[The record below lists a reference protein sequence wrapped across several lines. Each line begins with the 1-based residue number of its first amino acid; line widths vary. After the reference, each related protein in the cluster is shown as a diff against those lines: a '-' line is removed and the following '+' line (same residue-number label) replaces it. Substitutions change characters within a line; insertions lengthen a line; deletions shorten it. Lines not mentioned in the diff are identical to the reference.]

1 MGRQNDHAGG
11 VSMPGGTPSVRLV
24 ERLRAGDVPLLTPL
38 RKDATD
44 ADVIEALTQTIRQV
58 QETLLPTQEDLPQI
72 TDVTFDVFYNCL
84 SNHERFGGDWYKVQP
99 VAKWL
104 GGDFRKDDVLAI
116 SLGDVAGHG
125 LQAAIV
131 MSKVVQTLQSAILA
145 EHEPPSA
152 VLSKANQMLN
162 VKTDNP
168 MVTALFGYLNVRAG
182 TFEYATA
189 GQMPPLWVSR
199 EGHAE
204 YLPTNGIPLCCE
216 SQLVTSDQFTS
227 MPPGSSIVL
236 FSDGLVECEHHN
248 IERALEELR
257 EIAAEELPKFNP
269 HPAAAIF
276 RRMWHGREQLDD
288 IAVLTFTMKNKVDV
302 TPRTLADL

>member
-1 MGRQNDHAGG
+1 MERSLVKEAFLA
-11 VSMPGGTPSVRLV
+11 PVREGASDAEVIAAL
-24 ERLRAGDVPLLTPL
+24 RL
-38 RKDATD
+38 
-44 ADVIEALTQTIRQV
+44 TIKQV
-58 QETLLPTQEDLPQI
+58 QETLLPNQEELPQI
-72 TDVTFDVFYNCL
+72 TNVTFDVFYTCM
-84 SNHERFGGDWYKVQP
+84 SNHERFGGDWYKVQTM
-99 VAKWL
+99 AKWVD
-104 GGDFRKDDVLAI
+104 GGLYKDDVLAI

-125 LQAAIV
+125 LPAAIV
-131 MSKVVQTLQSAILA
+131 MSRVVQTLQSAILA

-162 VKTDNP
+162 VKADNP
-168 MVTALFGYLNVRAG
+168 MVTAIFGYLNVKAG

-216 SQLVTSDQFTS
+216 SQLITSDQFTA

-236 FSDGLVECEHHN
+236 FSDGLVECAHRN

-257 EIAAEELPKFNP
+257 LIAAEELPKFNP
-269 HPAAAIF
+269 HPAAAIV
-276 RRMWHGREQLDD
+276 RRMWRGHEQMDD

-302 TPRTLADL
+302 TPRTLKEPEPRNAAGSDR

>member
-1 MGRQNDHAGG
+1 MEQSLIKDLPFLPPIPEGASDAE
-11 VSMPGGTPSVRLV
+11 VIAALRL
-24 ERLRAGDVPLLTPL
+24 
-38 RKDATD
+38 
-44 ADVIEALTQTIRQV
+44 TIKQV
-58 QETLLPTQEDLPQI
+58 QETLLPTQEELPQI
-72 TDVTFDVFYNCL
+72 TNVTFDVFYTCL
-84 SNHERFGGDWYKVQP
+84 SNHERFGGDWYKVQTM
-99 VAKWL
+99 AKWL
-104 GGDFRKDDVLAI
+104 DGGFHKDDVLAI

-131 MSKVVQTLQSAILA
+131 MSRVVQTLQSAILA

-162 VKTDNP
+162 VKADNP
-168 MVTALFGYLNVRAG
+168 MVTAIFGYLNVRAG

-216 SQLVTSDQFTS
+216 SQLITSDQFTA

-236 FSDGLVECEHHN
+236 FSDGLVECAHRN

-257 EIAAEELPKFNP
+257 VIAADELPKFNP
-269 HPAAAIF
+269 HPAAAIA
-276 RRMWHGREQLDD
+276 RRMWRGHEQLDD
-288 IAVLTFTMKNKVDV
+288 ISVLTFTMKNKVDV
-302 TPRTLADL
+302 TPKTLKDPEPKPLPRSEG

>member
-1 MGRQNDHAGG
+1 MD
-11 VSMPGGTPSVRLV
+11 
-24 ERLRAGDVPLLTPL
+24 RLRIADVPLLVPIH
-38 RKDATD
+38 KDASE
-44 ADVIEALTQTIRQV
+44 AEVIAALSETIRQV

-72 TDVTFDVFYNCL
+72 SDVTFDVFYNCL

-125 LQAAIV
+125 LQAAVV
-131 MSKVVQTLQSAILA
+131 MSKVVQTLQAAILA

-162 VKTDNP
+162 VKADNP
-168 MVTALFGYLNVRAG
+168 MVTALFGYLNVRAAS
-182 TFEYATA
+182 FEYAAA

-204 YLPTNGIPLCCE
+204 YLPTSGIPLCCE
-216 SQLVTSDQFTS
+216 SQLVTSDQFTE

-236 FSDGLVECEHHN
+236 FSDGLVEREHHN
-248 IERALEELR
+248 IVRALEELR
-257 EIAAEELPKFNP
+257 VIAAEELPKFNP
-269 HPAAAIF
+269 HPAEAIY
-276 RRMWHGREQLDD
+276 RRMWRGREQLDD

-302 TPRTLADL
+302 TPRTPSDSKPKDSQHEPRA

>member
-1 MGRQNDHAGG
+1 MSATNPRDQRVLHYFDERTIGRCVRGNHCGVEANDQTG
-11 VSMPGGTPSVRLV
+11 PGN
-24 ERLRAGDVPLLTPL
+24 AAA
-38 RKDATD
+38 DARGFAT
-44 ADVIEALTQTIRQV
+44 
-58 QETLLPTQEDLPQI
+58 
-72 TDVTFDVFYNCL
+72 
-84 SNHERFGGDWYKVQP
+84 NHGRFGGDWYKVQP

-104 GGDFRKDDVLAI
+104 GGNFRKDDVLAI

-125 LQAAIV
+125 LQAAII
-131 MSKVVQTLQSAILA
+131 MSRVVQTLQAAILA

-152 VLSKANQMLN
+152 ILSKANQMLN
-162 VKTDNP
+162 VKPDNP

-216 SQLVTSDQFTS
+216 SQLITSDQFTS
-227 MPPGSSIVL
+227 MPPGSSILL
-236 FSDGLVECEHHN
+236 FSDGLVECADRN

-257 EIAAEELPKFNP
+257 LIAADELPKFNP
-269 HPAAAIF
+269 HPARAIV
-276 RRMWHGREQLDD
+276 RRMWRGQEQLDD

-302 TPRTLADL
+302 TPRSHKDSETKVVPHGDT